1 MQYNLIRNGSLKS
14 LTSSGTGNTSLS
26 WAQLESLLDGTTAS
40 GGVSVT
46 VSGVLYL
53 EADISQR
60 IKLDSVRLY
69 SSDLTKSANI
79 VFYVKDAESS
89 SYSQL
94 TTNVS
99 TYYYPTLVEP
109 KAPRFVLVTI
119 SGVGMTIHEYEAVNN
134 DYIVAFG
141 SDGSQYAKYLEDTP
155 VGSEGTAETISLFNN
170 SSSLTGMAATA
181 YTVVDYT
188 GSVADEYVKISSSQN
203 GTYYGI
209 EDGALIEDD
218 NLNSTYRWSM
228 GSFVDTEVSVDEVI
242 ISSPSTSGTYATPI
256 FKLDNQYNSSY
267 FITDG
272 TAVSGTGSI
281 SYDANVYNGTI
292 RVKSSN
298 TEPTPISEAY
308 LVLATRNMNPTKY
321 IPYTSSY
328 ATWFSYDGGASTYG
342 MSMAVDRRT
351 GYVVMTYMYS
361 FSTTVRTYVRIYNRS
376 GGVVITGLWS
386 DSNYAY
392 SGDVNLEFDK
402 SGGLWSYSS
411 SYNPAAP
418 GTPRTLKHINSTLS
432 ALASISDSFIDFLY
446 DFAVELDGDGVW
458 YTDKVDDLVIHKNT
472 SGTTIH
478 SIALETPRAICGT
491 LDNGCWVVDNKD
503 GDTATA
509 YRYNSSGGVV
519 KTVTLPETPAYNKA
533 QANRMTTDYENG
545 FWYRHDSYV
554 YHVTSGGSVDVGPIF
569 INNANRLRGAHNGCF
584 VISTTNDVL
593 YFIDKAVGDITRSTS
608 IASNAQ
614 SVFGVFPFNNDSV
627 VEFQNTS
634 NWIPASYDP
643 VWGTGGTAEW
653 QEVRK
658 DGYFLSKAR
667 YHRTEVTLR
676 GDATLEKILLPP
688 AIKTE
693 DIQPQQ
699 SQNIYIKTDIPE
711 GADITDYETRIKT
724 WFGVQE

>member
-1 MQYNLIRNGSLKS
+1 MNYNLIRNGNFQSV
-14 LTSSGTGNTSLS
+14 TTSGTGNVSLS
-26 WAQLESLLDGTTAS
+26 WTQLESLMDGTTTS
-40 GGVSVT
+40 GGVSLT
-46 VSGVLYL
+46 TSGVLYMD
-53 EADISQR
+53 ADLSQR
-60 IKLDSVRLY
+60 IKIDGIRLY
-69 SSDLTKSANI
+69 ASDLTKSANI
-79 VFYVKDAESS
+79 KFYYKNETND
-89 SYSQL
+89 SYTL
-94 TTNVS
+94 LS
-99 TYYYPTLVEP
+99 TSVGSYYYTTISDPS
-109 KAPRFVLVTI
+109 APRFILATI
-119 SGVGMTIHEYEAVNN
+119 SGVDMIIYEHAVMNS

-155 VGSEGTAETISLFNN
+155 VGSEGTAETIPLFNN
-170 SSSLTGMAATA
+170 SSLLTGMAADA

-218 NLNSTYRWSM
+218 NLNSEIRWSM
-228 GSFVDTEVSVDEVI
+228 GSFSNTEISVDKVVLTT
-242 ISSPSTSGTYATPI
+242 PTVGTYTTPI

-281 SYDANVYNGTI
+281 SYDADVYNGTI

-298 TEPTPISEAY
+298 TEPIPISEAY
-308 LVLATRNMNPTKY
+308 LVLASRYMNPTKY
-321 IPYTSSY
+321 IPHQSSY
-328 ATWFSYDGGASTYG
+328 ATWFSYDGGTNTYG
-342 MSMAVDRRT
+342 LAMAVDRRT
-351 GYVVMTYMYS
+351 GYVAMTYIYS
-361 FSTTVRTYVRIYNRS
+361 SVNTIRVYLRMYNRS

-386 DSNYAY
+386 DSNYTY